1 MSEITSVNRDPVQMR
16 RAVVAS
22 TRVTPAER
30 ALLEAAAIQE
40 DTTVATLIR
49 RAAVPYALEKLA
61 GTLVVR

>member
-1 MSEITSVNRDPVQMR
+1 MDVDKGRGSLQRTR
-16 RAVVAS
+16 RLVAS
-22 TRVTPAER
+22 TRVTLAER